1 MGAMTSS
8 PADEA
13 VRVALAWS
21 RMPGL
26 SPRRFWKLHERA
38 GGWRALVGAD
48 PEPLAS
54 AVRSEAVARSA
65 TRPFDVD
72 VSGELAA
79 ARRAGVAILNPFDG
93 PYPPLLR
100 EIPDSPLV
108 LYAAGD
114 LGRLTL
120 PAVGVVGARA
130 ATRYGR
136 EVAGEIAAHLSQAG
150 VCVVSGMARGID
162 AAAHAAAL
170 GHAGGTIAILG
181 SGVDLPY
188 PRENTELW
196 KRIGKEGLLLSEY
209 RPGTLPLPAY
219 FPVRNRI
226 IAGMAAGVVVVEAA
240 RRSGSLITAR
250 LANDFGR
257 DVFAVPGSVR
267 SESSRGCH
275 ALLRDGAIL
284 CRGAEDVLTELFPS
298 IGGFPPGRPA
308 PALDGDAARVVTAM
322 AGEEAW
328 DADDLAEATGMPIG
342 TLLALLFDLES
353 RGVLACLPG
362 GLYAVRRDGGA

>member
-1 MGAMTSS
+1 MTTAR
-8 PADEA
+8 ADEA
-13 VRVALAWS
+13 TRVALAWS

-26 SPRRFWKLHERA
+26 SPRRFWKLQEAA
-38 GGWRALVGAD
+38 GGWRGLIGAD
-48 PEPLAS
+48 PLPLVPA
-54 AVRSEAVARSA
+54 ARSEALARAA

-72 VSGELAA
+72 VTGDLAE
-79 ARRAGVAILNPFDG
+79 ARRAGVSILNPFEG

-100 EIPDSPLV
+100 EIPDPPLV

-114 LGRLTL
+114 LGRLML
-120 PAVGVVGARA
+120 PAVGIVGARA
-130 ATRYGR
+130 ASHYGR
-136 EVAGEIAAHLSQAG
+136 EVCGEIAAHLSQAG

-170 GHAGGTIAILG
+170 GNAGGTIAVLG
-181 SGVDLPY
+181 SGVDLSY
-188 PRENTELW
+188 PKENTALW
-196 KRIGKEGLLLSEY
+196 KRIGKVGLLLSEY

-226 IAGMAAGVVVVEAA
+226 IAGMVSGVVVVEAA
-240 RRSGSLITAR
+240 QRSGSLITAR

-267 SESSRGCH
+267 SESSQGCH

-298 IGGFPPGRPA
+298 IVGAAADGTS
-308 PALDGDAARVVTAM
+308 PALDEDAARIVAAM
-322 AGEEAW
+322 SGEDAW
-328 DADDLAEATGMPIG
+328 DADDLAEATRIPIG
-342 TLLALLFDLES
+342 TLLAMLFDLES
-353 RGVLACLPG
+353 RGVLRCLPG
-362 GLYAVRRDGGA
+362 GLYAVRRDGRT

>member
-1 MGAMTSS
+1 MTSS

-13 VRVALAWS
+13 LRVALAWS
-21 RMPGL
+21 RIPGL
-26 SPRRFWKLHERA
+26 TLRRFWKLHEVA
-38 GGWRALVGAD
+38 GGWRRLIGAD
-48 PEPLAS
+48 PEPLVS
-54 AVRSEAVARSA
+54 AARSEPVARAA

-72 VSGELAA
+72 VSEDLAA
-79 ARRAGVAILNPFDG
+79 ARRAGVAILNPFEG

-100 EIPDSPLV
+100 EIPDPPLV

-114 LGRLTL
+114 LGRLAL

-136 EVAGEIAAHLSQAG
+136 EVAADIAARLSQAG

-162 AAAHAAAL
+162 ASAHSAAL
-170 GHAGGTIAILG
+170 GSAGGTIAVLG
-181 SGVDLPY
+181 SGVDVPY
-188 PRENTELW
+188 PKENTELW
-196 KRIGKEGLLLSEY
+196 KRIGREGLLLSEY
-209 RPGTLPLPAY
+209 RPGTVPIPAF

-226 IAGMAAGVVVVEAA
+226 IAGMSAGVVVVEAA

-250 LANDFGR
+250 LSNDFGR

-267 SESSRGCH
+267 SESSQGCH
-275 ALLRDGAIL
+275 GLLRDGAIL

-298 IGGFPPGRPA
+298 IGGIPAGRAA
-308 PALDGDAARVVTAM
+308 PALEEDAARVVAAM

-328 DADDLAEATGMPIG
+328 DADDLAEALRMPVG
-342 TLLALLFDLES
+342 SLLAMLFDLES
-353 RGVLACLPG
+353 RGVLRCLPG
-362 GLYAVRRDGGA
+362 GLYAVRRDGGP